1 MRGLDT
7 NFLVRFLT
15 EDDFQQTRKAAKVLA
30 EAEQFRDRL
39 YVTTIV
45 VCELVWALRSNPYLC
60 DRTEIAQFLELM
72 LDTKV
77 LEFQSRDSVQQA
89 LADFRS
95 GRGDFADYLIS
106 RENQAAGCKDT
117 ITFDR
122 KLSGPLFENL

>member
-7 NFLVRFLT
+7 NILVRFLT
-15 EDDFQQTRKAAKVLA
+15 EDDTRQTKQAAAVLA
-30 EAEQFRDRL
+30 EAEQSRHRL
-39 YVTTIV
+39 FVSTV
-45 VCELVWALRSNPYLC
+45 ALCEFAWTLRSAPYRC
-60 DRTEIAQFLELM
+60 DRTVIAQFLELM

-106 RENQAAGCKDT
+106 RENQAFGCKDT

-122 KLSGPLFENL
+122 KLTGPLFEIR